1 MTIGFVLFYSFLDGW
16 NLGEFLITK
25 GKSLVSD
32 SLVSTVF
39 NDTLSD
45 ELGIVNLRACFLDFA
60 NLLIHV
66 WLSEFRLVKLVVSIT
81 TITNN
86 VNENILVESLSVFD
100 CEFAHSVDGF
110 WIISVDMNDWGIECL
125 SDITAVER
133 SSSVNRISSETNLI
147 IYNHMDGTSNR
158 EFWNFSKCKRFIHNT
173 LCGECCITVK
183 LNIQYFLVCFS
194 IKLSTCFA
202 HTNWVD

>member
-1 MTIGFVLFYSFLDGW
+1 M
-16 NLGEFLITK
+16 ITE

-39 NDTLSD
+39 NDALRD
-45 ELGIVNLRACFLDFA
+45 ELGIVNLRAGFLDFA
-60 NLLIHV
+60 NLLVHV
-66 WLSEFRLVKLVVSIT
+66 RLSEFRLVKLVVSIT

-125 SDITAVER
+125 SDITAVEGA
-133 SSSVNRISSETNLI
+133 SSINRICGETNLVI
-147 IYNHMDGTSNR
+147 DNHVDSTSNLKL
-158 EFWNFSKCKRFIHNT
+158 WYFSKC
-173 LCGECCITVK
+173 E
-183 LNIQYFLVCFS
+183 
-194 IKLSTCFA
+194 
-202 HTNWVD
+202 